1 MSNKPGRKALRC
13 CLRKLLA
20 KTRTSLANCRDRTS
34 IAVRSAL
41 RVARVRRGDEK
52 VQGLRGYDRRPRFLA
67 LNATKF
73 DSGERKNEHD
83 RR

>member
-1 MSNKPGRKALRC
+1 MSNRPGRKALRC

-52 VQGLRGYDRRPRFLA
+52 VQGRLGYDRRPPLRSLT
-67 LNATKF
+67 LIATR
-73 DSGERKNEHD
+73 D
-83 RR
+83 